1 MKTARSERNIYFI
14 SISVHS
20 KCVRQSACVC
30 VCVFWGEMSRYT
42 DACTQAVGKPDPG
55 SWKQCLP
62 LLGSTRMVC
71 S

>member
-30 VCVFWGEMSRYT
+30 VCVSGGDEQIHRCVHT
-42 DACTQAVGKPDPG
+42 GRREARPRELEAVPATAG
-55 SWKQCLP
+55 QH
-62 LLGSTRMVC
+62 
-71 S
+71 